1 MAPPRF
7 SIAVPVRNGAS
18 FLREALDSA
27 LAQTYPAMEI
37 VISDNASTD
46 ATPQICAE
54 FTSQFPQIRYS
65 RSDALLPVGQ
75 NWNRVCRMASGDWVR
90 LLAHDDL
97 LRSDYLERVAQE
109 LANLP
114 GEWAGSLALIG
125 TGEQWLFPDGTYH
138 SPPRLPTGSAAIRFD
153 APAYVRLWARSTP
166 AVPLHATAII
176 RRSVFDSQGFAE
188 WNWTSNGDVF
198 FYLQLCCH
206 YNYLYIPDE
215 LAVNRIQQ
223 QSVTATLAKG
233 ARPVQENRRFINEFL
248 RSEGD
253 VLRLDPLVR
262 LRLLLKPCAM
272 AATQIAVN
280 GVLRGRGRV
289 AWNSASAVAAWQ
301 LPFLPALLIR
311 SLRRENRRLRRS
323 GLPAEVFYQ

>member
-54 FTSQFPQIRYS
+54 FTSRFPQIRYS

-109 LANLP
+109 L
-114 GEWAGSLALIG
+114 SLI
-125 TGEQWLFPDGTYH
+125 H
-138 SPPRLPTGSAAIRFD
+138 I
-153 APAYVRLWARSTP
+153 
-166 AVPLHATAII
+166 
-176 RRSVFDSQGFAE
+176 
-188 WNWTSNGDVF
+188 
-198 FYLQLCCH
+198 
-206 YNYLYIPDE
+206 
-215 LAVNRIQQ
+215 
-223 QSVTATLAKG
+223 
-233 ARPVQENRRFINEFL
+233 
-248 RSEGD
+248 
-253 VLRLDPLVR
+253 
-262 LRLLLKPCAM
+262 
-272 AATQIAVN
+272 
-280 GVLRGRGRV
+280 
-289 AWNSASAVAAWQ
+289 
-301 LPFLPALLIR
+301 
-311 SLRRENRRLRRS
+311 
-323 GLPAEVFYQ
+323 